1 MKTKLI
7 RDVPI
12 GALLIVLSLWC
23 VSIVHYLANWPDIL
37 TLTGIIVASVLGQR
51 LLLVGIDVIM
61 GIKVEDKND

>member
-23 VSIVHYLANWPDIL
+23 VSIVQYLSNGPEFL
-37 TLTGIIVASVLGQR
+37 TLLGIVVASVLGQR
-51 LLLVGIDVIM
+51 LLLVGIDVIV
-61 GIKVEDKND
+61 GIQIEDKND

>member
-23 VSIVHYLANWPDIL
+23 ISIVQYLSNWPDFL
-37 TLTGIIVASVLGQR
+37 TLLGIVVASVLGQR
-51 LLLVGIDVIM
+51 LLLVGIDVIV
-61 GIKVEDKND
+61 GIQIEDKND

>member
-23 VSIVHYLANWPDIL
+23 VSIVQYLSNWPDFL
-37 TLTGIIVASVLGQR
+37 TLLGIVVASVLGQR
-51 LLLVGIDVIM
+51 LLLVGIDVIV
-61 GIKVEDKND
+61 GIQIEDKND

>member
-23 VSIVHYLANWPDIL
+23 ISIVQYLANWPDTL
-37 TLTGIIVASVLGQR
+37 TLFGIIVASVLGNR
-51 LLLVGIDVIM
+51 LLLVGLDVIM
-61 GIKVEDKND
+61 GIRVEDKND

>member
-23 VSIVHYLANWPDIL
+23 ISIVQYLSNWPEFL
-37 TLTGIIVASVLGQR
+37 TLLGIVVASVLGQR
-51 LLLVGIDVIM
+51 LLLVGIDVIV
-61 GIKVEDKND
+61 GIQIEDKND